1 MSRELTKKFEE
12 HIGNNV
18 TQVTDYFEDKEV
30 LGEITIIIKGADKVN
45 QNSKINEIE
54 LKKELHELI
63 NAGLT
68 LSQASKYLAKKK
80 NLKKNMIYN
89 VY

>member
-18 TQVTDYFEDKEV
+18 KQVTDYFEDKEV
-30 LGEITIIIKGADKVN
+30 LGEITIIIKVNFDKVN

-54 LKKELHELI
+54 LKK
-63 NAGLT
+63 NFM
-68 LSQASKYLAKKK
+68 
-80 NLKKNMIYN
+80 N
-89 VY
+89 